1 MARYGVFMPA
11 RRLVG
16 VAEIAQDIGRNRR
29 AGGGPGQK
37 LDGALGASPGPRD
50 QAEDVQRRR
59 IARIAAQEPLRQ
71 GFRLVQ
77 VAGVEMGVGG
87 GEPLVDGLS
96 R

>member
-1 MARYGVFMPA
+1 MARYGVFMAA

-16 VAEIAQDIGRNRR
+16 VAEIAQDIGRDRC
-29 AGGGPGQK
+29 AGGGLGQK

-59 IARIAAQEPLRQ
+59 IAPIAAQDLLGER
-71 GFRLVQ
+71 FRLLQ
-77 VAGVEMGVGG
+77 VAGVEMGVSG
-87 GEPLVDGLS
+87 GEPLVDGPG